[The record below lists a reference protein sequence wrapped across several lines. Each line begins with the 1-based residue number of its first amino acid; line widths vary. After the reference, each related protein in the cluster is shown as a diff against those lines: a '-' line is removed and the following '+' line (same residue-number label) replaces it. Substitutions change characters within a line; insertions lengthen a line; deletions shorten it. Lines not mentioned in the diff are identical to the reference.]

1 MPVNISRASET
12 NMSSIDLPTL
22 ILTQIPT
29 RTRLADTR
37 ALMQLVQAV
46 AEQEWEREINEEAEK
61 VKEEG

>member
-1 MPVNISRASET
+1 MSVNISRASET

>member
-1 MPVNISRASET
+1 MSVNISRASET
-12 NMSSIDLPTL
+12 TMSSIDLPTL

-46 AEQEWEREINEEAEK
+46 AEQEWEREINEEVEK